1 MINDVLTAPLR
12 IAFDMDGTLADLSSA
27 YAQVEERLFGAADDE
42 AKHPAPEVREQE
54 QQTAAA
60 AVAAAQVE
68 VDRREDDRRGSTTR
82 VMMTRNRDRVWKTIE
97 ATPNFWTTLKP
108 LEQGAVERLCHLTGE
123 LNWEVFFITQRP
135 ATAGGTVQWQTHKWL
150 VEQGFTTPSVIPLSG
165 GRGKAAAAL
174 RLDYLIDDTP
184 QNCVDVLSDSSTRA
198 ILLVDP
204 DDPTAGTS
212 ARRLGIG
219 VAHTIHEVL
228 DLLTQATAA
237 RANPSL
243 FEKLR
248 KIVGWK

>member
-1 MINDVLTAPLR
+1 VIKVPLR
-12 IAFDMDGTLADLSSA
+12 IAFDMDGTLADLSTA
-27 YAQVEERLFGAADDE
+27 YAEVEERLFGAADEE

-60 AVAAAQVE
+60 TDAAAAAIE
-68 VDRREDDRRGSTTR
+68 RREDDRRVKTR
-82 VMMTRNRDRVWKTIE
+82 IHKTRNRDRVWKTIE
-97 ATPNFWTTLKP
+97 ATPDFWTTLKP
-108 LEQGAVERLCHLTGE
+108 LEAGAVARLYELTSQ
-123 LNWEVFFITQRP
+123 LNWDVFFITQRP
-135 ATAGGTVQWQTHKWL
+135 ATEGGTVQWQTHKWL
-150 VEQGFTTPSVIPLSG
+150 VEQGFKTPSVIPLSG

-174 RLDYLIDDTP
+174 RLDYLVDDTP

-204 DDPTAGTS
+204 DDPLAEGS

-219 VAHTIHEVL
+219 VAYNVHQVL
-228 DLLTQATAA
+228 DLLTQITDAH
-237 RANPSL
+237 ANPTL